1 MSIIGDGTSFLVLKS
16 NKSREDRFDCQ
27 SKYVNDL
34 LKNFG
39 MKNAISIK
47 AHMVTNGHLHFDEKE
62 FWFKP
67 FFLWLLLIQWC

>member
-1 MSIIGDGTSFLVLKS
+1 MFMMNETLFLVLKS
-16 NKSREDRFDCQ
+16 SKLTEDKYDCQ

-47 AHMVTNGHLHFDEKE
+47 EHIVTNGHLHLDEKE
-62 FWFKP
+62 FWFEK
-67 FFLWLLLIQWC
+67 FLLRLLLIQWC